1 MRNKSLNKLISE
13 LVLFLSILAL
23 SAMYLSKQ
31 DLETRRFDI
40 KNSPLWGDI
49 VLESNNIGLGSS
61 FKTGDSLIKALS
73 DNEITLKSGR
83 FIGPVYSVIKYATF
97 SYEKENSGFNLGKS
111 FDNELKYCDD
121 LAADV
126 GFEIK
131 RESVERVNFNVIYK
145 PGKHNA
151 SKLVE
156 NCASELLLHSIKS
169 LQAKV
174 LSRY

>member
-23 SAMYLSKQ
+23 SVMYLSKQ

-40 KNSPLWGDI
+40 KNSPLWDDI
-49 VLESNNIGLGSS
+49 VIETNNVGLGSN
-61 FKTGDSLIKALS
+61 FKSGDSLIKALS
-73 DNEITLKSGR
+73 DNEISLRTGMFFSP
-83 FIGPVYSVIKYATF
+83 IYSVIRYATF
-97 SYEKENSGFNLGKS
+97 SYEKKNSGFNLGKS
-111 FDNELKYCDD
+111 FGNELKYCDD
-121 LAADV
+121 SAADV

-131 RESVERVNFNVIYK
+131 RESVERINFNVVYK

-151 SKLVE
+151 SKVVE

-169 LQAKV
+169 LKTKV